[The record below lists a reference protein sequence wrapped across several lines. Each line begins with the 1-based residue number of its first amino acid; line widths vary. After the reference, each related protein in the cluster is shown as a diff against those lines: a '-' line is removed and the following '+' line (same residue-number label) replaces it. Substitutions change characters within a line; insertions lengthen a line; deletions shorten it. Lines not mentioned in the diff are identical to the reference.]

1 MSLKDL
7 QMDAARASQ
16 MNDPYIQYAKA
27 YDTNHSSEA
36 LNFLLNTSISRGYY
50 DDALEYIAEKKKQQ
64 GNKETPEL
72 LYKEY
77 LVNRRL
83 GNVTKANN
91 LLNKLYD
98 MNPDNEEVATELA
111 RINNDKAQEFMRY
124 EQYDEAIPL
133 LIKASQDKVDP
144 ELRKASMF
152 KLLN

>member
-1 MSLKDL
+1 MGIYSATYKLKF
-7 QMDAARASQ
+7 
-16 MNDPYIQYAKA
+16 P
-27 YDTNHSSEA
+27 
-36 LNFLLNTSISRGYY
+36 
-50 DDALEYIAEKKKQQ
+50 YIAETKKQQ

-91 LLNKLYD
+91 LLNKLYAL
-98 MNPDNEEVATELA
+98 NPDNEEVATELA

-133 LIKASQDKVDP
+133 LITASQDKVDP
-144 ELRKASMF
+144 ELRKASML
-152 KLLN
+152 KLFNCYMLSKHYPEAQQTLDDYNRLFNYCL